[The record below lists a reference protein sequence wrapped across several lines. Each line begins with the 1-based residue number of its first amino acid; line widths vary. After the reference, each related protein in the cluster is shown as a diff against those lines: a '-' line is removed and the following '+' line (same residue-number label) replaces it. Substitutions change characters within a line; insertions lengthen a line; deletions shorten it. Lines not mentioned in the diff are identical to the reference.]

1 MGYPDAS
8 MARGDGLGGQAFDP
22 LEMMRSAADLANPVV
37 AARQAPGL
45 ASELMRLAAGLVGA
59 SRSPRVIAGSPT

>member
-37 AARQAPGL
+37 AARQVPWL
-45 ASELMRLAAGLVGA
+45 ASELMRLAAGGRA